1 MPVLQRWRAR
11 SRATRAADVSLVG
24 ILLLLTVALVVNSTA
39 DVHQIR
45 RMQVDQRVMQD
56 YLLSYAG
63 GPGPFGHQPYVRVR
77 RGHDLVCAFLRHGNG
92 GICLHVVSTTTH
104 SRKIVAEYTCVYAP
118 PAPRHVKRYRQ
129 PPPPPHQHWCP
140 AHPRHV
146 I

>member
-1 MPVLQRWRAR
+1 MAVLQRWRTR
-11 SRATRAADVSLVG
+11 PRAARAADVSLLA
-24 ILLLLTVALVVNSTA
+24 ILALLAVALVVNSAA

-45 RMQVDQRVMQD
+45 RMQVDQRVMQN

-63 GPGPFGHQPYVRVR
+63 GPGPFGHQAYVKVH
-77 RGHDLVCAFLRHGNG
+77 RGHDLVCAFLRHANG
-92 GICLHVVSTTTH
+92 GICLQVVSTTTH
-104 SRKIVAEYTCVYAP
+104 SRKIVAEYTCINRPQV
-118 PAPRHVKRYRQ
+118 PRGVKRYTL